1 MEKQKEEGESF
12 YRARIYYPDNSK
24 YHQAGW
30 DIQVSLTG
38 EREREEYYLEVK
50 TYTPQSVVRKRV
62 LLSNEQMKAAVR
74 NRERYVVLR
83 GLYNQREKRGEQML
97 AFADPVKQ
105 IEKGVFANQKNG
117 YVFVVEDNRE
127 DME

>member
-1 MEKQKEEGESF
+1 M
-12 YRARIYYPDNSK
+12 
-24 YHQAGW
+24 
-30 DIQVSLTG
+30 
-38 EREREEYYLEVK
+38 K
-50 TYTPQSVVRKRV
+50 THTPQSVVRKRV

-83 GLYNQREKRGEQML
+83 VLYNQREKRGEQML

>member
-1 MEKQKEEGESF
+1 
-12 YRARIYYPDNSK
+12 
-24 YHQAGW
+24 
-30 DIQVSLTG
+30 
-38 EREREEYYLEVK
+38 
-50 TYTPQSVVRKRV
+50 
-62 LLSNEQMKAAVR
+62 
-74 NRERYVVLR
+74 
-83 GLYNQREKRGEQML
+83 ML